1 MKIYRWFRYDVR
13 RVDEATWEW
22 TVYFKNEDAP
32 RFGGMAKSE
41 YARCR
46 DREALGPRPKLSSL
60 LQSRNWY
67 CSPRSGCL
75 RATHARRDSG
85 AGSDHACGIEHWS
98 RTPAV

>member
-41 YARCR
+41 YASERASQ
-46 DREALGPRPKLSSL
+46 DSID
-60 LQSRNWY
+60 QWIQ
-67 CSPRSGCL
+67 RSN
-75 RATHARRDSG
+75 
-85 AGSDHACGIEHWS
+85 
-98 RTPAV
+98 